1 MSVIVNICGMLI
13 ATANFPDTTLQ
24 QFYQQYYH
32 CNIERSYDEMS
43 TQIQSAQAVA
53 QLFPQ
58 PPTWWPVFTVDQLNS
73 ESFKLLTDHG
83 IKPGVI
89 LPNEY
94 FSVLDYFRIKK
105 QSMRVLFQ
113 LRFIR

>member
-13 ATANFPDTTLQ
+13 ATSNFPDTTLQ

-89 LPNEY
+89 LPMNI
-94 FSVLDYFRIKK
+94 SVYWTISGLKK